1 MVAENEVATEVCAER
16 LEAYRPLQ
24 NGLAFGRLFLDLEE
38 LLTHRLEVSHSRLD
52 ITTVALPDLSF
63 LLQLCFEFSGGGL
76 FTEPVSLLEAFENA
90 LLVEL

>member
-52 ITTVALPDLSF
+52 ITTVAL
-63 LLQLCFEFSGGGL
+63 QLCFEFSGGGL